1 MTKAPRRRTN
11 AMRIG
16 RGWVLITSAIAA
28 VLASCTNARSGA
40 PLPGAPTVMDVRMT
54 EYQFEYSTVVPSG
67 RVLFRV
73 TNTGNEL
80 HNLVMVPLADDDPPI
95 NAMLADEVRQVL
107 TPFAGIRDQLP
118 GAEATFAVDLVEGRR
133 YAMLCVLA
141 DAQERSHAVLGQASE
156 FQPVAAGKTAVP
168 GR

>member
-1 MTKAPRRRTN
+1 MSAGCRR
-11 AMRIG
+11 AAAIRIG

-28 VLASCTNARSGA
+28 LLGSCTNSGSGA
-40 PLPGAPTVMDVRMT
+40 PLPSAPVVIDVRMS
-54 EYQFEYSTVVPSG
+54 EYQFDYPAVVPSG

-80 HNLVMVPLADDDPPI
+80 HNLVMVTLDEDDPPI
-95 NAMLADEVRQVL
+95 KAILADEVRQVL

-141 DAQERSHAVLGQASE
+141 AQERSHAVLGQASE
-156 FQPVAAGKTAVP
+156 FQPVAAGKTAIP